1 MRNAKRKMKN
11 AKSQLGCLILQ
22 FTLSIVHF
30 VFACS
35 LLAVE
40 APKVRSPLSP
50 RESLEHLVLPDG
62 LQVDLAACEP
72 NVIDP
77 VAIRFDENG
86 RMWVVEMRDY
96 PNNKVTGP
104 DTRSRL
110 SVLDDRDGDGFYET
124 AAVVTD
130 DLRFATGIQPWNGG
144 VFVTMAGRVI
154 YLKDTN
160 GDDKPDINEVWYAGF
175 SEENQQLRA
184 NHPRLSLD
192 NHIYIA
198 NGLRGGEIVDARQPD
213 AKPLSISGMDF
224 RFDPFT
230 RRCEAVSGVG
240 QFGLT
245 FDDYNNR
252 FICSNRNPAMHVV
265 LEDWHLKKN
274 PLVAVPAVSTDVA
287 KAGEQS
293 RLFPI
298 GKPWTT
304 SNLHA
309 GQFTAACGLEIYRGD
324 ALPSAY
330 YADIFVCDPTAH
342 VVHREV
348 KKPKGA
354 TFTSFAVGRGR
365 EFLAS
370 PDQWFSPVNL
380 ETGPDGALYVVDM
393 YRAVIEH
400 PEWMPIELR
409 ERPDLLHG
417 NDLGRVYR
425 IVPEGFRRP
434 PMPRLADLTN
444 DDLVDMLADP
454 NAWKRETAARLLLER
469 QEKTAKRQ
477 LRQVALQNDSRLA
490 RIHALWLLNGLQLLD
505 DDVLLSVLDDDD
517 ARVVEQATILA
528 ESRLAKSDQLR
539 NKVAM
544 LISHPDARVRF
555 QALMAAL
562 PMPTPPVYPADEWEQ
577 AAMLVAAGERAGEVV
592 ESLLQSPDQLQKN
605 IPKPVQ
611 FIAQLARLAGA
622 SNDPAQQH
630 LAVKAL
636 VGNENYARAGLA
648 SLFAAVANRSSLDA
662 MLAADSDTHIRIL
675 KLVEESA
682 TIASDTKHSETTRCE
697 SVDLLSFFDDGATTL
712 GPIALDDPSQ
722 AVRLRAI
729 AALAKRGQIGAW
741 HQLIDGYSNE
751 TPSVQRGILAAA
763 LTNADGS
770 RLMLEAVVAGRI
782 KPTEVDL
789 NNARLLLQKLFAD
802 AVPQDREKA
811 LRDYQAVLTMTADS
825 ARGRAIFQKHCAVC
839 HKIDGIGTDVA
850 PDISDSRERLPQQLL
865 ADIIQPNRAIDS
877 NYFSYT
883 VTTSDGL
890 PQTGILTAETSTSIT
905 LKQQEGKLLTIPRSE
920 IEELRSDGISFMPDG
935 LEKNIP
941 PQEMADLIAFI
952 KNWRYLKDEPTGGQ

>member
-1 MRNAKRKMKN
+1 
-11 AKSQLGCLILQ
+11 
-22 FTLSIVHF
+22 
-30 VFACS
+30 
-35 LLAVE
+35 
-40 APKVRSPLSP
+40 
-50 RESLEHLVLPDG
+50 
-62 LQVDLAACEP
+62 
-72 NVIDP
+72 
-77 VAIRFDENG
+77 
-86 RMWVVEMRDY
+86 
-96 PNNKVTGP
+96 
-104 DTRSRL
+104 
-110 SVLDDRDGDGFYET
+110 
-124 AAVVTD
+124 
-130 DLRFATGIQPWNGG
+130 
-144 VFVTMAGRVI
+144 MAGQVV

-160 GDDKPDINEVWYAGF
+160 GDDKPDINEIWYTGF

-224 RFDPFT
+224 RFDPLT

-274 PLVAVPAVSTDVA
+274 PLVAVPAVSIDVA

-293 RLFPI
+293 RLFSI

-324 ALPSAY
+324 ALPGAY
-330 YADIFVCDPTAH
+330 YADIYVCDPTAH

-348 KKPKGA
+348 KKPKGV

-425 IVPEGFRRP
+425 IVPAGFRRP
-434 PMPRLADLTN
+434 PMPRLADLSN
-444 DDLVDMLADP
+444 DDLVDMLADS

-469 QEKTAKRQ
+469 QEKTAKRK
-477 LRQVALQNDSRLA
+477 LRQMALKKDSRLA
-490 RIHALWLLNGLQLLD
+490 RIHALWLLKGLQLMD

-539 NKVAM
+539 DKVAK
-544 LISHPDARVRF
+544 LISHPSARVRF

-562 PMPTPPVYPADEWEQ
+562 PKPTAPAYPADEWEQ
-577 AAMLVAAGERAGEVV
+577 AAMLVAAGKRAGQAV
-592 ESLLQSPDQLQKN
+592 ETLLQSPNQLQKN
-605 IPKPVQ
+605 IQRPVP

-622 SNDPAQQH
+622 SNDPAQQL

-636 VGNENYARAGLA
+636 VRNENYARAGLA
-648 SLFAAVANRSSLDA
+648 SLFAAVANRSSLDE
-662 MLAADSDTHIRIL
+662 MLAADNDTHVRFL
-675 KLVEESA
+675 KLVEDST
-682 TIASDTKHSETTRCE
+682 TIASDTKQSASGRCE
-697 SVDLLSFFDDGATTL
+697 SVDLLSFFDEGATTL
-712 GPIALDDPSQ
+712 TPIALDDPSQ

-729 AALAKRGQIGAW
+729 SALAKLGDVDTWR
-741 HQLIDGYSNE
+741 QLLDGYSNE
-751 TPSVQRGILAAA
+751 TPAVQRGILAAA
-763 LTNADGS
+763 LTNAECS

-802 AVPQDREKA
+802 SLPQDREKA
-811 LRDYQAVLTMTADS
+811 LAEYQAVLTMTADA
-825 ARGRAIFQKHCAVC
+825 ARGRTIFQKHCAVC
-839 HKIDGIGTDVA
+839 HKIDGIGIDVA
-850 PDISDSRERLPQQLL
+850 PDISDSRERLPAQLL

-890 PQTGILTAETSTSIT
+890 PQTGILTAETSTSVT
-905 LKQQEGKLLTIPRSE
+905 LKQQEGKMLTIPRSE

-941 PQEMADLIAFI
+941 PQDMADLIAFI
-952 KNWRYLKDEPTGGQ
+952 KNWRYLSDEPVGGQ